1 MFGAQET
8 GWLGGLKAIYDH
20 ITSRLF
26 LFPLFLFFW
35 IMVFSLDL
43 LCPISGR
50 TVPLQFHNLYTYHC
64 FFFFRSPFNFVLN
77 IIF

>member
-1 MFGAQET
+1 M
-8 GWLGGLKAIYDH
+8 
-20 ITSRLF
+20 ITLRLVFFFF
-26 LFPLFLFFW
+26 LSFFFW

-64 FFFFRSPFNFVLN
+64 FFFFFFFPFSFYFRAKYYFLINLNFVYVG
-77 IIF
+77 